1 MKTIPILYP
10 FQSYE
15 GFKKK
20 KKIQLNLHLA
30 LNIKAIKKI
39 SLTPIILKRL
49 LAALS

>member
-20 KKIQLNLHLA
+20 IQLNLHLA
-30 LNIKAIKKI
+30 LNIKAIKK
-39 SLTPIILKRL
+39 LAL
-49 LAALS
+49 LQSS